1 MLSSEEQAQ
10 LREWVELGAAF
21 PDDSSHWAF
30 RPLAQHSHVATK
42 ERESPLL
49 RAQAAAQNIDSLLA
63 EIRAQNGIPS
73 SLVASSASNRV
84 LVQRIY
90 LDLTGLP
97 PSTAQLQ
104 AAERPTK
111 SGWYSDLVEELLADE
126 SFGLRWSQ
134 LWLDLARYADSDGFE
149 KDLVRPDAWTYR
161 KWVIDSLN
169 ANLPFDKFSQWQLAG
184 DCLEE
189 STLEQ
194 RIATGFLRCSPANR
208 EGGTDP
214 LKNDFERDV
223 DRHARRVQGVGF
235 ARRCR

>member
-1 MLSSEEQAQ
+1 MCSFNYPKRL
-10 LREWVELGAAF
+10 
-21 PDDSSHWAF
+21 
-30 RPLAQHSHVATK
+30 T
-42 ERESPLL
+42 LL
-49 RAQAAAQNIDSLLA
+49 R
-63 EIRAQNGIPS
+63 R
-73 SLVASSASNRV
+73 VAF
-84 LVQRIY
+84 
-90 LDLTGLP
+90 DLTGLP

-169 ANLPFDKFSQWQLAG
+169 ANLPFDKFSPWQLAG

-223 DRHARRVQGVGF
+223 DRLNSLGKVWLGLSLECAQCHDHPFEPITQQEYYQLLAFFDQQT
-235 ARRCR
+235 